1 MLLAG
6 WWGLVAGLALL
17 LGAVLGLYARAS
29 VRTIGLVMGFGA
41 GVLMSAVAFEL
52 TSESFEGAGHLATIT
67 GLAAG
72 ALTFF
77 VGDWLIDALG
87 RSSPQEPHDAD
98 ARVRRGS
105 VGARAGRDARRH
117 PGVGG
122 GLMLV
127 AGFTPAFV
135 LSHATAH
142 QPRVG

>member
-77 VGDWLIDALG
+77 VGDWLIDAWGGHRRKSPTMQTHASAGGASALVLG
-87 RSSPQEPHDAD
+87 AMLDGIPESAAASCSWPASPRP
-98 ARVRRGS
+98 S
-105 VGARAGRDARRH
+105 C
-117 PGVGG
+117 
-122 GLMLV
+122 
-127 AGFTPAFV
+127 
-135 LSHATAH
+135 
-142 QPRVG
+142 